1 MARTK
6 VEKKEILE
14 KLEKI
19 IKEAQA
25 LVFVNFHGVSVGN
38 LTQARKK
45 LKSEKVGF
53 FVSKKSLTKKALDA
67 KKFAGAMPELAGEV
81 GIVYGEDMVA
91 PAREIYEFQKKYKG
105 NISILGGVFDGRF
118 MSKEEMTDIAVIPSQ
133 DILRGMFVNIISSPI
148 QGFVSVLDQLSKINK

>member
-19 IKEAQA
+19 TREAQSM
-25 LVFVNFHGVSVGN
+25 VFVNFHGVTVGN
-38 LTQARKK
+38 LTQVRRK
-45 LKSEKVGF
+45 LKAEKVGF
-53 FVSKKSLTKKALDA
+53 FVSKKSLTRKAMDA
-67 KKFAGAMPELAGEV
+67 KKFAGAMPELVGEV

-105 NISILGGVFDGRF
+105 NISILGGVFEGRF
-118 MSKEEMTDIAVIPSQ
+118 MSKGEMTDIAQIPSQ
-133 DILRGMFVNIISSPI
+133 DTLRAMFVNVINSPI
-148 QGFVSVLDQLSKINK
+148 QGLVMALSQIAKIKN